1 MRVGYMKGDLIK
13 YHLMGYEGKVHCVFN
28 EENEVNSYM
37 SVEVSASEDP
47 TIAVGSIQYISY
59 KNYKHI
65 ETLPNEDMVLYFKDK
80 TDVDNLFTFLQE
92 NVKENA
98 RKHWIDEALANG
110 DKERFMRLTKEGE

>member
-65 ETLPNEDMVLYFKDK
+65 EMLPNEDMVLYFKDK